1 MAAYTS
7 YDTVGKK
14 EDISD
19 VITMISPTKTPFTSL
34 IKEEKIHNTIF
45 QWQED
50 ALASPNL
57 SNAQVDGFSAS
68 DAAPVSTV
76 MRNNVTQILAKTVNI
91 AETTE
96 AVSRYGRAKEVAYQL
111 GKYSAEVK
119 RDLEAVMLS
128 GQTSV
133 AGSNAVARTMNSFQ
147 AQVDATLLFKT
158 GGASTVMPETTGAAN
173 LMGTLQALYVNGVD
187 PEILMVP
194 PAESIVIANYAS
206 SAGRYRTLQTGASDS
221 QTAIVNVID
230 LYVSPFGEVKVI
242 LNRLQLATDYLI
254 FDPTMWSRPVLRPWS
269 RETLAKTGDNTRHM
283 IVGESS
289 LRHKNYFASAIV
301 RKSA

>member
-7 YDTVGKK
+7 YDTVGKR

-34 IKEEKIHNTIF
+34 IKEGKVHNTIF

-57 SNAQVDGFSAS
+57 TNAQVDGFVAS

-96 AVSRYGRAKEVAYQL
+96 AVSRYGRAKEIAYQL
-111 GKYSAEVK
+111 SKYAAEVK
-119 RDLEAVMLS
+119 RDLEAIYLS
-128 GQTSV
+128 GQTTV
-133 AGSNAVARTMNSFQ
+133 AGNNATARTMNSFQ
-147 AQVDATLLFKT
+147 AQVDSSLLFKT
-158 GGASTVMPETTGAAN
+158 GGAAITMAESTGTVN
-173 LMGTLQALYVNGVD
+173 LMATLQALYVNGVD
-187 PEILMVP
+187 PDVLMVP
-194 PAESIVIANYAS
+194 PAESLAISNYAAAS
-206 SAGRYRTLQTGASDS
+206 GRYRTLSDANSTQAS
-221 QTAIVNVID
+221 TIVNVID

-242 LNRLQLATDYLI
+242 LNRFQLATDYLI
-254 FDPTMWSRPVLRPWS
+254 FDPAMWERPVLRPWS
-269 RETLAKTGDNTRHM
+269 RETLAKVGDSTRM
-283 IVGESS
+283 LIVGEFS